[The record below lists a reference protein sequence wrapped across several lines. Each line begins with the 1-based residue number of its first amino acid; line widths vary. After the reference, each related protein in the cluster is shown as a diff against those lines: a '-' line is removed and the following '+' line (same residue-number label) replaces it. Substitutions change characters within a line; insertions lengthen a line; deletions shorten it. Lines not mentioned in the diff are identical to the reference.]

1 MKVFKIHCASSVRR
15 KLLCSKVWSSQLK
28 RSVQT
33 ASYLDMDCEQ
43 WKTLSEIE
51 TGACDSLTYEE
62 IHEKFPEE
70 FALRDQNK
78 YHYRFPRGEVC
89 SVCM

>member
-1 MKVFKIHCASSVRR
+1 M
-15 KLLCSKVWSSQLK
+15 K

-33 ASYLDMDCEQ
+33 TSYLDMACEQ
-43 WKTLSEIE
+43 WKTLCEIE
-51 TGACDSLTYEE
+51 AGACDSLTYEE

-89 SVCM
+89 FLFVCAINITVNQCFVVLC